1 MSHPHL
7 AALRASADAGRPII
21 ASGIGCGLTAQG
33 AMQGGADLL
42 AVYNTAVYRIRN
54 LPSILAFLPGED
66 PNQVT
71 RTAAVE
77 VVANAGRCPVLLGFA
92 AHNPQLS
99 LERLLDE
106 ATALGGAGVTNE
118 PFTGLYGETF
128 RIALE
133 RAGCGFSREVQLI
146 EAAKA
151 RDLLTLGWACDP
163 HESARMAEAGADL
176 IGLMLGITE
185 GGAQDDLQ
193 DVLKRTRLMA
203 DCRTHETTRGASG
216 CPWRAYDATRARGGG
231 AVQLWR
237 SRLRFGIFR
246 GAEPCSRDR
255 SRCCGALQARR
266 PAKSMMACL
275 DQCLPV
281 RDDARVAMA

>member
-21 ASGIGCGLTAQG
+21 ASGVGCGLTAQG

-146 EAAKA
+146 EPP
-151 RDLLTLGWACDP
+151 RRGICSP
-163 HESARMAEAGADL
+163 SAG
-176 IGLMLGITE
+176 
-185 GGAQDDLQ
+185 
-193 DVLKRTRLMA
+193 
-203 DCRTHETTRGASG
+203 
-216 CPWRAYDATRARGGG
+216 PATRMN
-231 AVQLWR
+231 
-237 SRLRFGIFR
+237 
-246 GAEPCSRDR
+246 P
-255 SRCCGALQARR
+255 
-266 PAKSMMACL
+266 PAWPKRAPTS
-275 DQCLPV
+275 
-281 RDDARVAMA
+281 